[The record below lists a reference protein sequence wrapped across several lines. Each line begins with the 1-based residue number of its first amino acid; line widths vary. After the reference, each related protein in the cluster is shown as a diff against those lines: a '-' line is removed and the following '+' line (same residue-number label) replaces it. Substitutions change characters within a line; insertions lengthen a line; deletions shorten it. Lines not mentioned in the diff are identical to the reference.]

1 MRLFAAATA
10 ALTAAAALAA
20 AGAAQAKDRD
30 PTPQERTQIEAKLR
44 AEGYVQWDDI
54 ELEDDNGLWEVD
66 DAKTKDGRKFDLR
79 LKPGSLEIVSRRAD
93 D

>member
-20 AGAAQAKDRD
+20 AGVAQAKDRD

-66 DAKTKDGRKFDLR
+66 DAKTADGRKFDLR